1 VLGLDIVN
9 LSAMTDP
16 APLSRTAP
24 AIAPVG
30 LSAASVARSRGLGEP
45 RWSPDGTHLGWLEVT
60 GGVVDL
66 FVAPADGSGPPLQ
79 VTAAVPVTRLGSYGG
94 GGWCWAS
101 PVEPGPDEV
110 VYAGVDGRLLAIPR
124 RGGPVRQLTTEG
136 TAAAPSCAR
145 GRVAFVLET
154 DDSCAVAVV
163 PLDGGAAP
171 STDSPSSGSASTGAA
186 VTVSA
191 ADYAWDP
198 VWSADGEWIAWHEWD
213 LPAMP
218 WDDSRV
224 VVARADGARRRV
236 VAGGG
241 DAPHAVAQPRFSPD
255 GTMLA
260 WVSDAN
266 GWMQVW
272 VAMADGSQSRPL
284 LDEPHEHAEPSWGP
298 GQRSYAWSPDS
309 RSIALNRN
317 EDGFGRLVVVD
328 VASAVAR
335 ERSKGWHHGI
345 EWGTAGIVCVSSGG
359 RTAPQVTVLD
369 PGGDGSAGRRSVARG
384 APGEL
389 DALDLPEPDP
399 VTWSADD
406 GATVHGILW
415 RPLSPRTTPPPLL
428 VDVHG
433 GPTDQAVVGW
443 APRVRWFLSRGWAVL
458 APNPR
463 GSTGYGRAYLRA
475 ADGGWGSR
483 DVGDTVAGVRAL
495 ADRGAV
501 DGTRVGIMGGSA
513 GGFTALLVGA
523 VAPPVVRAVV
533 SLYGVT
539 DLLDLAATTHRFES
553 RYLDTL
559 VGPLPECEDLYRARS
574 PVHRAAEITVPV
586 LVLQGDQDK
595 VVPPPQAQRLVDAL
609 RAAGTPV
616 EHHVYAGE
624 GHGWS
629 RPDTVIDA
637 LERVE
642 AFLARWVTT

>member
-1 VLGLDIVN
+1 
-9 LSAMTDP
+9 MTEHP
-16 APLSRTAP
+16 TA
-24 AIAPVG
+24 
-30 LSAASVARSRGLGEP
+30 LSAAAVARSRGLGEA
-45 RWSPDGTHLGWLEVT
+45 RWSPDGAHLGWLEVA

-66 FVAPADGSGPPLQ
+66 FVAPADGTGPPLQ

-94 GGWCWAS
+94 GGWCWAPAPTGS
-101 PVEPGPDEV
+101 GEPGADEV
-110 VYAGVDGRLLAIPR
+110 VYAGVDGRLFVISR
-124 RGGPVRQLTTEG
+124 HGGPVRELTTEG
-136 TAAAPSCAR
+136 TAAAPLCAASPTSG

-163 PLDGGAAP
+163 PSD
-171 STDSPSSGSASTGAA
+171 GSAPP
-186 VTVSA
+186 VTVST

-198 VWSADGEWIAWHEWD
+198 VWSPDGAWLAWHEWD

-218 WDDSRV
+218 WDDARI
-224 VVARADGARRRV
+224 VVARADGAERRV

-241 DAPHAVAQPRFSPD
+241 DAAHPHAVAQPRFSPD
-255 GTMLA
+255 GSKLA

-272 VAMADGSQSRPL
+272 VATVDADGAVGDARPL
-284 LDEPHEHAEPSWGP
+284 LDESHEHAEPAWGP

-309 RSIALNRN
+309 HSIALNRN

-328 VASAVAR
+328 VADATVR

-345 EWGTAGIVCVSSGG
+345 EWGAPGIACVRSGG
-359 RTAPQVTVLD
+359 RTAPQVTVFD
-369 PGGDGSAGRRSVARG
+369 PAGDGSTGRRSVARG

-389 DALDLPEPDP
+389 DALDLPEPEP
-399 VTWSADD
+399 VTWTADD
-406 GATVHGILW
+406 GATIHGILW
-415 RPLSPRTTPPPLL
+415 HPLAPLATPPPLL

-443 APRVRWFLSRGWAVL
+443 TPRVRWFLSRGWAVL

-475 ADGGWGSR
+475 ADGGWGSV
-483 DVGDTVAGVRAL
+483 DVADTVAGIRAL
-495 ADRGAV
+495 AERGAV
-501 DGTRVGIMGGSA
+501 DGGRVGVMGGSA

-523 VAPPVVRAVV
+523 AVPSVVRAVV

-559 VGPLPECEDLYRARS
+559 VGPLPECADLYRDRS
-574 PVHRAAEITVPV
+574 PVHRASEITVPV

-595 VVPPPQAQRLVDAL
+595 VVPPAQAQRLVDAL
-609 RAAGTPV
+609 LAAGTPV
-616 EHHVYAGE
+616 EHHVYEGE

-629 RPDTVIDA
+629 RPDTVTDV
-637 LERVE
+637 LERIE
-642 AFLARWVTT
+642 AFLAKWVTT

>member
-1 VLGLDIVN
+1 
-9 LSAMTDP
+9 MTEP
-16 APLSRTAP
+16 APA
-24 AIAPVG
+24 
-30 LSAASVARSRGLGEP
+30 LSAAAIARSRGLGEA
-45 RWSPDGTHLGWLEVT
+45 RWSPDGAHLGWLEVA

-94 GGWCWAS
+94 GGWCWA
-101 PVEPGPDEV
+101 GPDEI
-110 VYAGVDGRLLAIPR
+110 VYAGVDGRLLAVPR
-124 RGGPVRQLTTEG
+124 RGGPVRELTTEG
-136 TAAAPSCAR
+136 TAAAPACAR
-145 GRVAFVLET
+145 GKVAFVLET
-154 DDSCAVAVV
+154 DDSCAIAVV
-163 PLDGGAAP
+163 PLDGTAP
-171 STDSPSSGSASTGAA
+171 LRTGSARTGSAP
-186 VTVSA
+186 TVSV

-198 VWSADGEWIAWHEWD
+198 VWSPDGEWIAWHEWD

-224 VVARADGARRRV
+224 VVARADGTRRRV

-241 DAPHAVAQPRFSPD
+241 NVPHAVAQPRFSPD
-255 GTMLA
+255 GAMLA

-272 VAMADGSQSRPL
+272 VAMATSLDGVDSQARPL

-309 RSIALNRN
+309 RAIALNRN
-317 EDGFGRLVVVD
+317 EDGFGRLVIVD
-328 VASAVAR
+328 VASALGGHGAPVR

-345 EWGTAGIVCVSSGG
+345 EWGAPGIVCVRSGG

-369 PGGDGSAGRRSVARG
+369 PGAHGSAGRRSVARG

-415 RPLSPRTTPPPLL
+415 RPRSPRSEPPPLL

-443 APRVRWFLSRGWAVL
+443 TPRVRWFLSRGWAVL

-463 GSTGYGRAYLRA
+463 GSTGYGRDYLRA

-483 DVGDTVAGVRAL
+483 DVADTVAGIRAL
-495 ADRGAV
+495 ADRGEVA
-501 DGTRVGIMGGSA
+501 GARVAIMGGSA

-523 VAPPVVRAVV
+523 AAPAVVRAVV

-559 VGPLPECEDLYRARS
+559 VGPLPECADLYRDRS
-574 PVHRAAEITVPV
+574 PVHRASEITVPV

-595 VVPPPQAQRLVDAL
+595 VVPPAQAQRLVDAL
-609 RAAGTPV
+609 RVAGTPV

-629 RPDTVIDA
+629 RPDTVTDA
-637 LERVE
+637 LERIE
-642 AFLARWVTT
+642 AFLEKWVTT